1 MNKNSPEYEEA
12 YKDWR
17 AGLKYK
23 EIAEKYGVSLSAV
36 KSWATRDW
44 KLRGSK
50 PKKKKVATGK
60 HGEVATEKPR
70 VATSKVRKRSRV
82 GEAGAPL
89 GSQNNLK
96 HGLYS
101 KLYQDVLSEEEKA
114 MIQDIDFSNEESQLE
129 EQIAMLAIR
138 EYRLMK
144 DLERMRATGNPEAN
158 KPGMIVDSVIRDEY
172 KKEPWIKVDPAIE
185 LSAKEKKNGHSYHL
199 TTSAVNS
206 SEIIV
211 KFEAELTRVQKQ
223 KAKCIEQLAKIRD
236 DKARCAREEEEAQ
249 RKRDAAAESKPG
261 SDAPVVQIVL
271 PDNGRDKGGD

>member
-44 KLRGSK
+44 KMRGSK

-60 HGEVATEKPR
+60 HGEVATEKSR
-70 VATSKVRKRSRV
+70 VATGKVRRRSRV

-89 GSQNNLK
+89 GSQNHLK

-114 MIQDIDFSNEESQLE
+114 MIQDIDFSNEETQLE

-144 DLERMRATGNPEAN
+144 DLERMRATGNPESN
-158 KPGMIVDSVIRDEY
+158 KPGMIVDSVIRNEY
-172 KKEPWIKVDPAIE
+172 KKEPWSKTDPGIE
-185 LSAKEKKNGHSYHL
+185 LSAEEKGKGHSYHL

-249 RKRDAAAESKPG
+249 RKREAAAEGNQG

-271 PDNGRDKGGD
+271 PDNGRD

>member
-44 KLRGSK
+44 KMRGSK

-60 HGEVATEKPR
+60 HGEVATEKSR
-70 VATSKVRKRSRV
+70 VATGKVRRRSRV

-89 GSQNNLK
+89 GSQNHLK

-114 MIQDIDFSNEESQLE
+114 MIQDIDFSNEETQLE

-144 DLERMRATGNPEAN
+144 DLERMRATGNPESN
-158 KPGMIVDSVIRDEY
+158 KPGMIVDSVIRNEY
-172 KKEPWIKVDPAIE
+172 KKEPWSKTDPGIE
-185 LSAKEKKNGHSYHL
+185 LSAEEKGKGHSYHL

-249 RKRDAAAESKPG
+249 RKRDAAAEGKQS

-271 PDNGRDKGGD
+271 PDNGRD

>member
-50 PKKKKVATGK
+50 SKKKKVATTKNGK
-60 HGEVATEKPR
+60 VATEKPR

-82 GEAGAPL
+82 GQAGAPF
-89 GSQNNLK
+89 GSQNHLK

-101 KLYQDVLSEEEKA
+101 KLYQNVLSEEEKA
-114 MIQDIDFSNEESQLE
+114 MIQDIDFSNEETQLE

-144 DLERMRATGNPEAN
+144 DLERMRATGNPELN
-158 KPGMIVDSVIRDEY
+158 KPGMIVDSVIRNEW
-172 KKEPWIKVDPAIE
+172 KKEPEPNLEIE
-185 LSAKEKKNGHSYHL
+185 ISEKGKKAKIKEKGRSYHL

-249 RKRDAAAESKPG
+249 RKREAAAEGKQS
-261 SDAPVVQIVL
+261 SDEPVVQIVL
-271 PDNGRDKGGD
+271 PDNGRN

>member
-1 MNKNSPEYEEA
+1 VNKNSPEYEEA

-60 HGEVATEKPR
+60 HGEVATEKSR
-70 VATSKVRKRSRV
+70 VATGKVRRRSRV
-82 GEAGAPL
+82 GEAGAPF
-89 GSQNNLK
+89 GSQNHLK

-114 MIQDIDFSNEESQLE
+114 MIQDIDFSNEETQLE

-144 DLERMRATGNPEAN
+144 DLERMRATGNPESN
-158 KPGMIVDSVIRDEY
+158 KPGMIVDSVIRNEW
-172 KKEPWIKVDPAIE
+172 KKEPEPTLEIE
-185 LSAKEKKNGHSYHL
+185 ISEKDKKAKIKEKGRSYHL

-249 RKRDAAAESKPG
+249 RKRDAAAEGKQS

-271 PDNGRDKGGD
+271 PDNGRD

>member
-60 HGEVATEKPR
+60 HGEVATEKSR
-70 VATSKVRKRSRV
+70 VATGKVRRRSRV
-82 GEAGAPL
+82 GEAGAPF
-89 GSQNNLK
+89 GSQNHLK

-114 MIQDIDFSNEESQLE
+114 MIQDMDFSNEEAQLE

-144 DLERMRATGNPEAN
+144 DLERMRATGNPDSN
-158 KPGMIVDSVIRDEY
+158 KPGMIVDSVIRNEY
-172 KKEPWIKVDPAIE
+172 KREPWSKANPAIE
-185 LSAKEKKNGHSYHL
+185 PSEKEKKNGHSYHL

-249 RKRDAAAESKPG
+249 RKRDAAAEGKP
-261 SDAPVVQIVL
+261 DNNAPVVQIVL
-271 PDNGRDKGGD
+271 PDNGRDKGGG

>member
-23 EIAEKYGVSLSAV
+23 EIAKKYGISLSAV

-50 PKKKKVATGK
+50 SKKKKVATTKNGK
-60 HGEVATEKPR
+60 VATEKPR

-82 GEAGAPL
+82 GEAGAPP
-89 GSQNNLK
+89 GSQNHLK

-101 KLYQDVLSEEEKA
+101 KLYQNILSDEEKA
-114 MIQDIDFSNEESQLE
+114 MIQGMDFSDEEEQLQ
-129 EQIAMLAIR
+129 EQIAMLSIR
-138 EYRLMK
+138 EFRLMK
-144 DLERMRATGNPEAN
+144 DLERMRATGNPAVN
-158 KPGMIVDSVIRDEY
+158 KPGMIVDSVIRNEW
-172 KKEPWIKVDPAIE
+172 KKEPWSRGDPAIE
-185 LSAKEKKNGHSYHL
+185 LSKEEKKKGHSYHV
-199 TTSAVNS
+199 TTSAVDS

-249 RKRDAAAESKPG
+249 RKRDAAAEGNPDSN
-261 SDAPVVQIVL
+261 APVVQIVL
-271 PDNGRDKGGD
+271 PDNGRDKK

>member
-17 AGLKYK
+17 AGLKYQ
-23 EIAEKYGVSLSAV
+23 EIADKYGVSLSAV

-44 KLRGSK
+44 KLRGKSNK
-50 PKKKKVATGK
+50 RKKVATK
-60 HGEVATEKPR
+60 SKGEVATKKLKS
-70 VATSKVRKRSRV
+70 ATGKVRRRSRV

-89 GSQNNLK
+89 GSQNHLK

-101 KLYQDVLSEEEKA
+101 KLYQNVLTEEEKA
-114 MIQDIDFSNEESQLE
+114 MIQDMDFSNEEAQLQ

-144 DLERMRATGNPEAN
+144 DLEHMRATGNPAVN
-158 KPGMIVDSVIRDEY
+158 KPGMIVDSVIRNEW
-172 KKEPWIKVDPAIE
+172 KREPLSRGDPAIE
-185 LSAKEKKNGHSYHL
+185 LSKEEKKKGHSYHV

-223 KAKCIEQLAKIRD
+223 KAKCIEQLAKVRD
-236 DKARCAREEEEAQ
+236 DKARCAREEEAQ
-249 RKRDAAAESKPG
+249 RKRDAASEGKPG

-271 PDNGRDKGGD
+271 PDNGRD

>member
-17 AGLKYK
+17 AGLKYQ
-23 EIAEKYGVSLSAV
+23 EIADKYGVSLSAV

-44 KLRGSK
+44 KLRGKST
-50 PKKKKVATGK
+50 KKKKVATK
-60 HGEVATEKPR
+60 NKGEVATEKLKS
-70 VATSKVRKRSRV
+70 ATGKVRRRSRV
-82 GEAGAPL
+82 GQAGAPL

-114 MIQDIDFSNEESQLE
+114 MIQDIDFSNEETQLE

-144 DLERMRATGNPEAN
+144 DLERMRATGNPESN
-158 KPGMIVDSVIRDEY
+158 KPGMIVDAVIRNEW
-172 KKEPWIKVDPAIE
+172 KKEPEPNLEIE
-185 LSAKEKKNGHSYHL
+185 ISEKDKKAKIKEKGRSYHL

-249 RKRDAAAESKPG
+249 RKRNAAAEGKPS

-271 PDNGRDKGGD
+271 PDNGRD